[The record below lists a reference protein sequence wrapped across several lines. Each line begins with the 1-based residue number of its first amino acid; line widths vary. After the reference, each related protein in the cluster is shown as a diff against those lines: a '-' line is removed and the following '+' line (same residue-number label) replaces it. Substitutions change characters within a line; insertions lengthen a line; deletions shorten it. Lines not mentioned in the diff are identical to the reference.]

1 MFSRLRVEHSRVS
14 ASAGTGWEAS
24 SQIHS
29 LKLQK
34 QDYVKEFQI
43 KAMRARIRQ
52 GKIEMINSAV
62 QLISNLITFQ
72 YF

>member
-34 QDYVKEFQI
+34 QDYDKEFQI
-43 KAMRARIRQ
+43 KKAMRARIRQ
-52 GKIEMINSAV
+52 QGKIEMIK
-62 QLISNLITFQ
+62 
-72 YF
+72 